1 MMEFHISK
9 DARDRYRFAGN
20 LFSFTGNVVFA
31 NVSASREFA
40 HRMNQVREVQKHPER
55 AVHAG
60 ALYAMGL
67 IDEASHVL
75 LERYRQ
81 ELDPAVMTDA
91 LTWFDGRIGSNEL
104 DRMLLTFVEQ
114 FPGSSVYRGLETPK
128 EWLAGSTGGT
138 PHRAVALEEM
148 TLLWMAN
155 RNEAFRPFEELFPDR
170 GLAEQTAYRSV
181 VEKLPVYFA
190 TRSLVPMEDSEPQ
203 SLFDVLRAPAV
214 AAPGSLREQLDLI
227 RIKWRRLIGD
237 SLDRLLS
244 IAGEI
249 LHEEDLAIW
258 AQFNPPNAEAQ
269 AATRAAAEAAAAAAR
284 RRRESGQQQWPSI
297 VSQSEV
303 PQFGEAAHEP
313 EKFSPDVAWMPGAV
327 LIAKSTYVWLAQL
340 SKQHGRPITRLDQ
353 IPDEELDTLARRGMN
368 SLWLIGIWERSRAS
382 QTIKQ
387 LCGNPDAVASAY
399 SLFDY
404 NIAEDL
410 GGNRLM

>member
-1 MMEFHISK
+1 MMEFHISRV
-9 DARDRYRFAGN
+9 ARDRYQFAGN
-20 LFSFTGNVVFA
+20 LLSFTGNVVFA

-40 HRMNQVREVQKHPER
+40 HRMNLVRDVQKHPER

-91 LTWFDGRIGSNEL
+91 LTWFSRHIGSDEL

-114 FPGSSVYRGLETPK
+114 FPGSSVYHGLQTPK
-128 EWLAGSTGGT
+128 EWLGGSTGGT
-138 PHRAVALEEM
+138 PHRAIALEEM
-148 TLLWMAN
+148 MLLWMAN
-155 RNEAFRPFEELFPDR
+155 HNEAFRPFEELFEDR

-181 VEKLPVYFA
+181 VEKLPAYFA
-190 TRSLVPMEDSEPQ
+190 TRPLVPMEDSEPQ
-203 SLFDVLRAPAV
+203 NLFDVLRAPAV
-214 AAPGSLREQLDLI
+214 AAPGSLRGQLDLI

-237 SLDRLLS
+237 SLDRLLA

-258 AQFNPPNAEAQ
+258 LQFNPPD
-269 AATRAAAEAAAAAAR
+269 AATEAAARAAAEAAAAAAAQ

-303 PQFGEAAHEP
+303 PQFGEAIHES

-340 SKQHGRPITRLDQ
+340 SKQYG
-353 IPDEELDTLARRGMN
+353 G
-368 SLWLIGIWERSRAS
+368 GI
-382 QTIKQ
+382 
-387 LCGNPDAVASAY
+387 
-399 SLFDY
+399 
-404 NIAEDL
+404 
-410 GGNRLM
+410 